1 MLNLK
6 TNALTR
12 DRRREAR
19 EGHVKMEGEVEAMPP
34 QAKEQQEP
42 PGVGRGKKRVVA

>member
-1 MLNLK
+1 MT
-6 TNALTR
+6 TNVLTR

-34 QAKEQQEP
+34 QAKEQQES
-42 PGVGRGKKRVVA
+42 PGAGRGRRDL